1 MGDHVGIPGVV
12 FLLQNYASNRPF
24 SFPLLPIYSIT
35 SLCPHAA
42 LLLTRHLPFLALYV
56 IRMKYKSYFCLLS
69 YVCHFVKP
77 PNRNRA
83 QSGQLHQSSRD
94 VAHTRLTTPQEVF
107 VPKIANLSN
116 NPTSTKQHTT
126 NLQRAR
132 SERTHRSFSAQTF
145 AICGSPL
152 AQYTSTNLPC
162 WFVVVSFVSTESTAE
177 KHSHDDNDDDDD
189 DDDDRGCHSQFNNQ
203 PNTNFQHNQLG
214 SPK

>member
-1 MGDHVGIPGVV
+1 VLYSFCKITPPIDHFPSLFCPFIP
-12 FLLQNYASNRPF
+12 SP
-24 SFPLLPIYSIT
+24 
-35 SLCPHAA
+35 LCPHAA

-83 QSGQLHQSSRD
+83 QSGQLHQSSTD

-116 NPTSTKQHTT
+116 NPTSTKQHT

-145 AICGSPL
+145 AI
-152 AQYTSTNLPC
+152 
-162 WFVVVSFVSTESTAE
+162 
-177 KHSHDDNDDDDD
+177 
-189 DDDDRGCHSQFNNQ
+189 
-203 PNTNFQHNQLG
+203 
-214 SPK
+214 